1 MRPHSMT
8 IPTRE
13 MHCRYGVG
21 TFTFPSCSYDGTI
34 CETKSPS
41 RPRPPPVPARPPSG
55 RGTVGYYGIS
65 DCAAKVTSR
74 ECLDVEL

>member
-41 RPRPPPVPARPPSG
+41 RPPPAPPFPPDHRQAG
-55 RGTVGYYGIS
+55 ERWAIMVL
-65 DCAAKVTSR
+65 VTA
-74 ECLDVEL
+74 LQK

>member
-21 TFTFPSCSYDGTI
+21 TFTFPSRALTRRYYLRD
-34 CETKSPS
+34 EVPV
-41 RPRPPPVPARPPSG
+41 PPPPPPPFPPDHRQAG
-55 RGTVGYYGIS
+55 ERWATIMVL
-65 DCAAKVTSR
+65 VTA
-74 ECLDVEL
+74 LQK